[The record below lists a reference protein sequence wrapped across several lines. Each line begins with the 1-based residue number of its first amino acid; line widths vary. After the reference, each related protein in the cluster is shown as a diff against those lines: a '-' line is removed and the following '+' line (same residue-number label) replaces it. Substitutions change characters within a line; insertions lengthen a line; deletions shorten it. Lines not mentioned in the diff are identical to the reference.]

1 MRISLSKS
9 LYTKG
14 LQCQKALW
22 LKKYNKAVL
31 TPPNAATMARFKEGN
46 IVGDLACDLFPGG
59 REIPFKGTTF
69 SQKIALTQEWLDEGL
84 NGIYEDT
91 FEYGLPL
98 FGVSNKSRR

>member
-46 IVGDLACDLFPGG
+46 VVGDLACDLFPGG

-69 SQKIALTQEWLDEGL
+69 SQKITLTQEWLDEGL
-84 NGIYEDT
+84 NDIYEAT
-91 FEYGLPL
+91 FEYD
-98 FGVSNKSRR
+98 GVLVI